1 MSPTPTP
8 TTPPSRPDK
17 AARLSLIHIL
27 QTRNLLYTAV
37 TRARRI
43 FVALG
48 DEAALF
54 QMTDNCREDRRFSAL
69 KYLLLGRISP
79 QGPS

>member
-1 MSPTPTP
+1 MHKSQGSEYPIVVL
-8 TTPPSRPDK
+8 
-17 AARLSLIHIL
+17 AAYPGMGRL

-54 QMTDNCREDRRFSAL
+54 QMTDNCREDRRFSSL
-69 KYLLLGRISP
+69 KYLLLGRISR
-79 QGPS
+79 QGQS